1 VKLKNKQPVYKASA
15 LAIFTSFG
23 AQAYADGAA
32 TSDTDLSEIVVTGV
46 RQAMKDSI
54 SVKKKSDLIGDNIS
68 TAEIGQLPDVT
79 IAEELNRLPGVN
91 TTRDRGNASQ
101 ASVRGLGPR
110 LVFGLFNGREVAS
123 SEPSQDLR
131 WEIYPSEVLSGAEV
145 YKSQDASLVPGGIAA
160 TVDIR
165 TLSPLDYKGPAFSFR
180 AGPTYN
186 DEGKNLPGYNPV
198 GYRGSGGYV
207 GHINDDFAV
216 SIAASVQREKNG
228 FPDFRTF
235 GWNTPDN
242 SGATTTNPAGNTGDL
257 NGGGAPTNTT
267 WGLNT
272 EIKEVTQDRYALAG
286 GAGWRA
292 GDNLTVKADALWSQ
306 YEIKENQ
313 FQTWYGNNITGNWAN
328 GDASKYN
335 APGSSYQIVNGSV
348 VAADLNGAYPNYESE
363 IARYDEKHTLLVA
376 GLNAEWKSGDWDNSV
391 DLSHSDAW
399 RQNQWQ
405 EVALSDLYPPNLA
418 FNVTDGQ
425 VPYGATPGFDPA
437 NPALQSAGGFRGTNG
452 PNVPNGAGESD
463 GPEVTRDEL
472 SAFALNLS
480 RSIDNSVLS
489 AVKFGAR
496 WSDREKTHHQ
506 NRWGLCAGTGS
517 TTFSIAD
524 DQNSQVCPA
533 GTAGMN
539 GVPNLSLANAGLSQF
554 TSPSFTAPPLV
565 YGNFNSLF
573 PLVYPNSAA
582 PAGSDMPLVRTKVT
596 EKTYEGYFRLD
607 FKSSVGDLPLT
618 GDVGVR
624 VAHTSTTS
632 SGYQSFDGGVTFSP
646 VSISNEY
653 TEPLPSLN
661 AVLHITDN
669 QLLRFGAAIAISRPP
684 LDSLTT
690 GYTLGAGNPGTAGG
704 GNPKLDPFKADQVD
718 FSYEWYF
725 HEESMFAVAP
735 YYKDVKTY
743 IGAGQSLQTID
754 GVRYILT
761 SENNTPGGEI
771 AGVEVTLQTRFY
783 FLPGFLQ
790 DFGIYANH
798 AQVETNIHEAAPA
811 APYGIPY
818 PMVGF
823 ARGTS
828 EVDLFYNKAGFES
841 RVAVK
846 NHTPFTVAPTWVGT
860 TLKMLAAETT
870 LDASVSYTFD
880 KMWTVRLQG
889 SNLTN
894 ERARFSTDNNP
905 QNLANDGGYQVYGR
919 AYLFDVGVK
928 F

>member
-1 VKLKNKQPVYKASA
+1 VKTKNRQPVYRASA

-23 AQAYADGAA
+23 AQAYADATAA
-32 TSDTDLSEIVVTGV
+32 SDADNLSEIVVTGV

-54 SVKKKSDLIGDNIS
+54 GVKKNSDTIGDNIS

-110 LVFGLFNGREVAS
+110 LVLGLVNGREVAS

-131 WEIYPSEVLSGAEV
+131 WEIYPSEVLSGAV
-145 YKSQDASLVPGGIAA
+145 VNKTQDATLVPGGIAA

-165 TLSPLDYKGPAFSFR
+165 TLSPLDYKGPEFSVR

-186 DEGKNLPGYNPV
+186 DEGKDLPGYNPV
-198 GYRGSGGYV
+198 GYRGSV
-207 GHINDDFAV
+207 GFIKHINDDFAV
-216 SIAASVQREKNG
+216 SLAASVQREKNG

-235 GWNTPDN
+235 GWNTPAN
-242 SGATTTNPAGNTGDL
+242 SGATPGNPAGNTGDL
-257 NGGGAPTNTT
+257 NGDGKPDNTT

-272 EIKEVTQDRYALAG
+272 EIKEVTQDRYAFAG
-286 GAGWRA
+286 GAGWRIN
-292 GDNLTVKADALWSQ
+292 DDLTIKADGLYSQ

-328 GDASKYN
+328 GNAAAYN

-363 IARYDEKHTLLVA
+363 IARYDEKHTLLVS
-376 GLNAEWKSGDWDNSV
+376 GLNAEWKSGDWDNQL

-399 RQNQWQ
+399 RRNQWQ
-405 EVALSDLYPPNLA
+405 EIALSDLYPPNLA
-418 FNVTDGQ
+418 FNVTNGQ
-425 VPYGATPGFDPA
+425 VPSGSFPGYDPSQ
-437 NPALQSAGGFRGTNG
+437 PSLQSAGGSRSTNGTNI
-452 PNVPNGAGESD
+452 NGAGEST

-472 SAFALNLS
+472 SAIALNLS
-480 RSIDNSVLS
+480 RAIDNPLIS

-496 WSDREKTHHQ
+496 YSDRQKTHHESQ
-506 NRWGLCAGTGS
+506 WGLCAGTGS
-517 TTFSIAD
+517 TIFTQAD
-524 DQNSQVCPA
+524 NQNSQVCAPGSA
-533 GTAGMN
+533 TPQNPM
-539 GVPNLSLANAGLSQF
+539 SLANAGLSSF
-554 TSPSFTAPPLV
+554 TAPSFTAPPLV

-573 PLVYPNSAA
+573 PLVYPNSAE
-582 PAGSDMPLVRTKVT
+582 PAGSDEPLLRTKVT
-596 EKTYEGYFRLD
+596 EKSSEGYVRLD
-607 FKSSVGDLPLT
+607 FKSAVGDLPLN

-624 VAHTSTTS
+624 VVHTSTTS
-632 SGYQSFDGGVTFSP
+632 SGYQSLDGGVTFAP

-653 TEPLPSLN
+653 TDALPSLN
-661 AVLHITDN
+661 ATLHLSDN

-690 GYTLGAGNPGTAGG
+690 GYTLNPAGGTGGG

-725 HEESMFAVAP
+725 HEESLFAIAP

-743 IGAGQSLQTID
+743 IGAAQSFELIGGQHYTI
-754 GVRYILT
+754 T
-761 SENNTPGGEI
+761 AENNTKGGEI
-771 AGVEVTLQTRFY
+771 GGVEVTLQTRFY

-790 DFGIYANH
+790 DFGVYANH
-798 AQVETNIHEAAPA
+798 AQVESNIHEAAPV
-811 APYGIPY
+811 GNPY

-828 EVDLFYNKAGFES
+828 EFDVFYNKAGFES
-841 RVAVK
+841 RVALK
-846 NHTPFTVAPTWVGT
+846 NHTAFTVAPTWVGT
-860 TLKMLAAETT
+860 TLKMLAPETT
-870 LDASVSYTFD
+870 LDASVSYTFE
-880 KMWTVRLQG
+880 KAWTVRLQG

>member
-1 VKLKNKQPVYKASA
+1 VKTKNRQPVYQASA

-23 AQAYADGAA
+23 AQAYADA
-32 TSDTDLSEIVVTGV
+32 TVASDADNLSEIVVTGV

-54 SVKKKSDLIGDNIS
+54 GVKKNSDTIGDNIS

-110 LVFGLFNGREVAS
+110 LVFGLVNGREVAS

-131 WEIYPSEVLSGAEV
+131 WEIYPSEVLSGAV
-145 YKSQDASLVPGGIAA
+145 VNKTQDATLVPGGIAA

-165 TLSPLDYKGPAFSFR
+165 TLSPLDYKGPEFSVR

-186 DEGKNLPGYNPV
+186 DEGKDLPGYNPV
-198 GYRGSGGYV
+198 GYRGSAGFIK
-207 GHINDDFAV
+207 HINDDFAI
-216 SIAASVQREKNG
+216 SLAASVQREKNG

-235 GWNTPDN
+235 GWNTPAN
-242 SGATTTNPAGNTGDL
+242 SGGNTGDL
-257 NGGGAPTNTT
+257 NGDGKPDNTT

-286 GAGWRA
+286 GAGWRIN
-292 GDNLTVKADALWSQ
+292 DDLTIKADGLYSQ

-328 GDASKYN
+328 GNAAAYN

-363 IARYDEKHTLLVA
+363 IARYDEKHTLLVS
-376 GLNAEWKSGDWDNSV
+376 GLNAEWKSGDWDNQL

-399 RQNQWQ
+399 RRNQWQ
-405 EVALSDLYPPNLA
+405 EIALSDLYPPNLA
-418 FNVTDGQ
+418 FNVTNGQ
-425 VPYGATPGFDPA
+425 VPSGSFPGYDPSQ
-437 NPALQSAGGFRGTNG
+437 PSLQSAGGSRGTNG
-452 PNVPNGAGESD
+452 TNINGAGEST

-472 SAFALNLS
+472 SAIALNLS
-480 RSIDNSVLS
+480 RAIENPLIS

-496 WSDREKTHHQ
+496 YSDRQKTHHESQ
-506 NRWGLCAGTGS
+506 WGLCAGTGS
-517 TTFSIAD
+517 AIFTQAD
-524 DQNSQVCPA
+524 NQNSQVCAPGSA
-533 GTAGMN
+533 TPQN
-539 GVPNLSLANAGLSQF
+539 PLSLANAGLSSF
-554 TSPSFTAPPLV
+554 TAPSFTAPPLV

-573 PLVYPNSAA
+573 PLVYPNSAE
-582 PAGSDMPLVRTKVT
+582 PAGSDEPLLRTKVT
-596 EKTYEGYFRLD
+596 EKSSEGYVRLD
-607 FKSSVGDLPLT
+607 FKSAVGDMPLN
-618 GDVGVR
+618 GDLGVR
-624 VAHTSTTS
+624 VVHTTTTS
-632 SGYQSFDGGVTFSP
+632 SGYQSLDGGVTFSP

-653 TEPLPSLN
+653 TDALPSLN
-661 AVLHITDN
+661 ATLHLSDN

-690 GYTLGAGNPGTAGG
+690 GYSLNPAGGTGGG

-725 HEESMFAVAP
+725 HDESLFAIAP

-743 IGAGQSLQTID
+743 IGAAQSFELIGGQHYTI
-754 GVRYILT
+754 T
-761 SENNTPGGEI
+761 SENNTKGGEI
-771 AGVEVTLQTRFY
+771 GGVEVTLQTRFY

-790 DFGIYANH
+790 DFGVYANH
-798 AQVETNIHEAAPA
+798 AQVESNIHEAAPV
-811 APYGIPY
+811 GNPY

-828 EVDLFYNKAGFES
+828 EFDLFYNKAGFES
-841 RVAVK
+841 RVALK
-846 NHTPFTVAPTWVGT
+846 NHTAFTVAPTWVGT
-860 TLKMLAAETT
+860 TLKMLAPETT
-870 LDASVSYTFD
+870 LDASVSYSFD
-880 KMWTVRLQG
+880 KAWTVRLQG

>member
-1 VKLKNKQPVYKASA
+1 MKTKNRQPVYQASA

-23 AQAYADGAA
+23 AQAYADA
-32 TSDTDLSEIVVTGV
+32 TVASDADNLSEIVVTGV

-54 SVKKKSDLIGDNIS
+54 GVKKNSDTIGDNIS

-110 LVFGLFNGREVAS
+110 LVFGLVNGREVAS

-131 WEIYPSEVLSGAEV
+131 WEIYPSEVLSGAV
-145 YKSQDASLVPGGIAA
+145 VNKTQDATLVPGGIAA

-165 TLSPLDYKGPAFSFR
+165 TLSPLDYKGPEFSVR

-186 DEGKNLPGYNPV
+186 DEGKDLPGYNPV
-198 GYRGSGGYV
+198 GYRGSAGFIK
-207 GHINDDFAV
+207 HINDDFAI
-216 SIAASVQREKNG
+216 SLAASVQREKNG

-235 GWNTPDN
+235 GWNTPAN
-242 SGATTTNPAGNTGDL
+242 SGGNTGDL
-257 NGGGAPTNTT
+257 NGDGKPDNTT

-286 GAGWRA
+286 GAGWRIN
-292 GDNLTVKADALWSQ
+292 DDLTIKADGLYSQ

-328 GDASKYN
+328 GNAAAYN

-363 IARYDEKHTLLVA
+363 IARYDEKHTLLVS
-376 GLNAEWKSGDWDNSV
+376 GLNAEWKSGDWDNQL

-399 RQNQWQ
+399 RRNQWQ
-405 EVALSDLYPPNLA
+405 EIALSDLYPPNLA
-418 FNVTDGQ
+418 FNVTNGQ
-425 VPYGATPGFDPA
+425 VPSGSFPGYDPSQ
-437 NPALQSAGGFRGTNG
+437 PSLQSAGGSRGTNG
-452 PNVPNGAGESD
+452 TNINGAGEST

-472 SAFALNLS
+472 SAIALNLS
-480 RSIDNSVLS
+480 RAIENPLIS

-496 WSDREKTHHQ
+496 YSDRQKTHHESQ
-506 NRWGLCAGTGS
+506 WGLCAGTGS
-517 TTFSIAD
+517 AIFTQAD
-524 DQNSQVCPA
+524 NQNSQVCAPGSA
-533 GTAGMN
+533 TPQN
-539 GVPNLSLANAGLSQF
+539 PLSLANAGLSSF
-554 TSPSFTAPPLV
+554 TAPSFTAPPLV

-573 PLVYPNSAA
+573 PLVYPNSAE
-582 PAGSDMPLVRTKVT
+582 PAGSDEPLLRTKVT
-596 EKTYEGYFRLD
+596 EKSSEGYVRLD
-607 FKSSVGDLPLT
+607 FKSAVGDMPLN
-618 GDVGVR
+618 GDLGVR
-624 VAHTSTTS
+624 VVHTTTTS
-632 SGYQSFDGGVTFSP
+632 SGYQSLDGGVTFSP

-653 TEPLPSLN
+653 TDALPSLN
-661 AVLHITDN
+661 ATLHLSDN

-690 GYTLGAGNPGTAGG
+690 GYSLNPAGGTGGG

-725 HEESMFAVAP
+725 HDESLFAIAP

-743 IGAGQSLQTID
+743 IGAAQSFELIGGQHYTI
-754 GVRYILT
+754 T
-761 SENNTPGGEI
+761 SENNTKGGEI
-771 AGVEVTLQTRFY
+771 GGVEVTLQTRFY

-790 DFGIYANH
+790 DFGVYANH
-798 AQVETNIHEAAPA
+798 AQVESNIHEAAPV
-811 APYGIPY
+811 GNPY

-828 EVDLFYNKAGFES
+828 EFDLFYNKAGFES
-841 RVAVK
+841 RVALK
-846 NHTPFTVAPTWVGT
+846 NHTAFTVAPTWVGT
-860 TLKMLAAETT
+860 TLKMLAPETT
-870 LDASVSYTFD
+870 LDASVSYSFD
-880 KMWTVRLQG
+880 KAWTVRLQG